1 MKSYQTVWETCRIE
15 QTEKRS
21 RFITTASR
29 VTTREEATEFIN
41 SIKSEFPDARH
52 HVYAYSLADG
62 YSKYSDDGEPSGTGG
77 MPVLNVIKASQLLD
91 VCIVVTRYF
100 GGILLGTG
108 GLTRA
113 YSGGAVAVVDA
124 CIKAQQQPITFYK
137 ATCDYSRYNSI
148 CAKGF
153 DNVTVEVCNFADTVD
168 LCFAVPSQNAKK
180 FEEDWTQRF
189 FGDTLPQKNEEKL
202 VICKI
207 GK

>member
-1 MKSYQTVWETCRIE
+1 MQSYQTVWETCRIE

-21 RFITTASR
+21 RFITTIARVQSREQASD
-29 VTTREEATEFIN
+29 FIN

-77 MPVLNVIKASQLLD
+77 MPVLNVIKASGLLD
-91 VCIVVTRYF
+91 VCVVVTRYF

-113 YSGGAVAVVDA
+113 YSGGAAEAVDV
-124 CIKAQQQPITFYK
+124 CQKAQQQPVTFYR
-137 ATCDYSRYNSI
+137 ASCDYSRYNSI

-153 DNVTVEVCNFADTVD
+153 ENVTVEVENFADTVD
-168 LCFAVPSQNAKK
+168 LSFCVPSIYAQK
-180 FEEDWTQRF
+180 FEDDWTGRF
-189 FGDTLPQKNEEKL
+189 FGDTLPQKIEEKM

-207 GK
+207 NE

>member
-1 MKSYQTVWETCRIE
+1 MKSYRTVWETCRVE

-21 RFITTASR
+21 RFITTVARVQSR
-29 VTTREEATEFIN
+29 EQANEFIN

-77 MPVLNVIKASQLLD
+77 MPVLSVIKASELLD
-91 VCIVVTRYF
+91 IAVVVTRYF

-113 YSGGAVAVVDA
+113 YSGGAAAAIEA
-124 CIKAQQQPITFYK
+124 CQKAQQQPVTFYK
-137 ATCDYSRYNSI
+137 ADCDYSRYNSI
-148 CAKGF
+148 CEKGF
-153 DNVTVEVCNFADTVD
+153 DNVTVQAENFTDTVE
-168 LCFAVPSQNAKK
+168 LSFSVPSVYAQA
-180 FEEDWTQRF
+180 FEEDWKQRF
-189 FGDTLPQKNEEKL
+189 FGDTLPKKCEEKL

-207 GK
+207 N

>member
-1 MKSYQTVWETCRIE
+1 MQSYRTVWETCRIE
-15 QTEKRS
+15 QVEKRS
-21 RFITTASR
+21 RFITTIAR
-29 VTTREEATEFIN
+29 VATRQEATDFIN

-77 MPVLNVIKASQLLD
+77 MPVLNVIKASELLD
-91 VCIVVTRYF
+91 VAVVVTRYF

-113 YSGGAVAVVDA
+113 YSGGAAAAVEV
-124 CIKAQQQPITFYK
+124 CTKAQQQPVTFYK
-137 ATCDYSRYNSI
+137 AQVDYSRYNSL

-153 DNVTVEVCNFADTVD
+153 DNVEITAGDFTDAVELTFS
-168 LCFAVPSQNAKK
+168 VPSAYAKV
-180 FEEDWTQRF
+180 FEEEWTQRF
-189 FGDTLPQKNEEKL
+189 FGDALPQFVEEKL

-207 GK
+207 A